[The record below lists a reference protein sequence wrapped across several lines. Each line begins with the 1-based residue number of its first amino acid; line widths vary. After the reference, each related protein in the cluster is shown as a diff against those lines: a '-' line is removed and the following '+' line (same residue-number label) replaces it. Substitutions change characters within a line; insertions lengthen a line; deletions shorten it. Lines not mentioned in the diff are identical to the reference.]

1 MSSPVISRA
10 AEFATS
16 MVTDVVTMLAEKYNF
31 NAAEAIDSVLAGSLP
46 VALAVKS
53 IPAIAAEP
61 PSKATTVADPVEV
74 HVPED
79 LTTVD
84 KELKLTKNILKTVYK
99 HHMSVVVAR
108 LAREGVYGSILK
120 GRKTKDGETDPC
132 AKLYQ
137 EADAV
142 PEWAKEGI
150 QFDSFQSLLDWTMA
164 NEVSYNNGDAKCYG
178 VSDAK
183 HYGILA
189 EAFESIRNQ
198 MGGIEVK
205 SQLLKRTFEWC
216 VAQEDV
222 AVPQS
227 LDELRV
233 AVRKIGLFVNDKKGD
248 FATKFAKILADHN
261 KPKRASRKS
270 SKASSKA
277 SSVTSADEP
286 ETVVDAVT
294 GETYYVRD
302 GKKYTDRQ
310 CLNLCADEPIAP
322 VAVPAPVDD
331 EAEDSGVETDMDA
344 AAGITD
350 DDDAVVETSES
361 VVSVEDEL
369 QSELPAESAKETRE
383 ETPEERRARKAAK
396 RSKDKK
402 SKDKKSKDKK
412 SKKSKDKKSKRSK
425 DKKSKDKTESDGSSS
440 E

>member
-46 VALAVKS
+46 VALAVKT

-61 PSKATTVADPVEV
+61 PSKATTVADPIEV

-79 LTTVD
+79 LATVD
-84 KELKLTKNILKTVYK
+84 KELKLTKNIMKSVYK
-99 HHMSVVVAR
+99 EHMKVVVAR
-108 LAREGVYGSILK
+108 LAREGAYESILK
-120 GRKTKDGETDPC
+120 GRKTKDGETTDPC
-132 AKLYQ
+132 AKLY
-137 EADAV
+137 EDADAV

-164 NEVSYNNGDAKCYG
+164 NEVSYNKGDAKCYG

-216 VAQEDV
+216 VAQEDT

-227 LDELRV
+227 LDELKV
-233 AVRKIGLFVNDKKGD
+233 AVRKIGMFVVDKKGD

-277 SSVTSADEP
+277 SSVASADEP
-286 ETVVDAVT
+286 ETVTDAVT

-302 GKKYTDRQ
+302 GKKYTDRN

-322 VAVPAPVDD
+322 VAVAAPPAE
-331 EAEDSGVETDMDA
+331 EAAESGIETDMDA

-350 DDDAVVETSES
+350 ADDEEASES

-369 QSELPAESAKETRE
+369 QSELPTEPAKESRE

-396 RSKDKK
+396 KEKKSKSKKDKK
-402 SKDKKSKDKK
+402 DKKDKKK
-412 SKKSKDKKSKRSK
+412 SKKDKKKSKK
-425 DKKSKDKTESDGSSS
+425 DKKTESDDSSS
-440 E
+440 D